1 MFRFFNADNHKY
13 NSKPRK
19 GQYYL
24 RALNET
30 IHLYDSDISYN
41 KNEALLVHE
50 IEPFS
55 FPFGLFNKSHIH
67 IYVNNSVIADN
78 GQIIS
83 HYSKYVD
90 KILVIIF

>member
-1 MFRFFNADNHKY
+1 MFRFLSADNHKH

-19 GQYYL
+19 GHYYL

-30 IHLYDSDISYN
+30 IHLYESDISYN
-41 KNEALLVHE
+41 KKEGILVRE

-67 IYVNNSVIADN
+67 ICVNNSVMADN
-78 GQIIS
+78 GQIIN
-83 HYSKYVD
+83 HYSKYD
-90 KILVIIF
+90 KKILVII